1 MNKFPD
7 GKILDINLTNGE
19 ILTRIL
25 PSETFRLYPGG
36 SALGMYFLLKEMD
49 PNAGALEPENL
60 LIFSVSPLTGMPISG
75 QSRMCVT
82 TKSPLTGGAGDSQ
95 VGGFIPAQLKANGYD
110 SVIFRGRSE
119 KPVYLYIDGETVVL
133 KDATAIWGKVTG
145 ESEDL
150 IREELAGEKVEIS
163 LIGPAGENL
172 SKMAAIIHMK
182 NRANGRNGVGGV
194 MGSKNLKA
202 LVVKKQKP
210 CKPINSDLMKG
221 LTSGVKDRI
230 KANAGVEDMAINGT
244 AGTVD
249 VHQAEGFLPSM
260 NWNNGT
266 MKDCEPIFGT
276 TIAKTVLKERD
287 TCYACAIRCK
297 ATVEIEGKVDPQ
309 YGGPEYETCATF
321 GSYCGNNNLEA
332 ICYANQLC
340 NMYGLDTIS
349 CGATIAFAMDCYE
362 KGILTKEET
371 DGLELSFGNETV
383 FETLIN
389 KMTYREEGIGELLAD
404 GSACA
409 ADKIGKGSQDLV
421 VACKRQ
427 EAPAHMV
434 QMKGNLAIHYAVN
447 PYGADH
453 QSVEHD
459 PALMSPDD
467 SQDWKWIS
475 MLGDFEKIQSY
486 GVLDDNKAKY
496 SFATQKFYS
505 MLDTLCLCQFAW
517 GPAWQLY
524 GPLDL
529 IQFIEAATGY
539 VLTVEE
545 LQEIGER
552 RLNLMR
558 QFNAKVGFDKNDD
571 VLPKKMFLAIPE
583 GPGQG
588 TGISKESFN
597 HAIAKYYELAG
608 WDETTGNPTMETL
621 RRLKIDWAAI
631 QK

>member
-1 MNKFPD
+1 MNKFVD
-7 GKILDINLTNGE
+7 GKFLDINLTTGE
-19 ILTRIL
+19 ILTGTL
-25 PSETFRLYPGG
+25 PAETFRLYPGG

-49 PNAGALEPENL
+49 PKADALGPENL

-110 SVIFRGRSE
+110 SVIFRGKSE
-119 KPVYLYIDGETVVL
+119 KPVYLYIDGETVAL
-133 KDATAIWGKVTG
+133 KDASAIWGKVTG
-145 ESEDL
+145 EAEDF
-150 IREELAGEKVEIS
+150 IRAELEGEKVEIS

-172 SKMAAIIHMK
+172 SKMAAIIHRK
-182 NRANGRNGVGGV
+182 NRANGRNGVGAV

-202 LVVKKQKP
+202 LVVKNQRP
-210 CKPINSDLMKG
+210 RKPICGDLMKG
-221 LTSGVKDRI
+221 LTFGVKDKI
-230 KANAGVEDMAINGT
+230 QANAGIEDMAINGT

-249 VHQAEGFLPSM
+249 VHQAEGFLPSR
-260 NWNNGT
+260 NWSSGR
-266 MKDCEPIFGT
+266 MEDCEPIFGT

-297 ATVEIEGKVDPQ
+297 ATVEIKGKVDPQ

-321 GSYCGNNNLEA
+321 GSYCGNNNLES

-362 KGILTKEET
+362 KGILTQSET
-371 DGLELSFGNETV
+371 DGLALHFGNETV
-383 FETLIN
+383 FETLIH
-389 KMTYREEGIGELLAD
+389 KMTYREEGIGALLAD

-409 ADKIGKGSQDLV
+409 AEKIGKGSQDLV

-459 PALMSPDD
+459 PVLMSPDD
-467 SQDWKWIS
+467 SEDWKRIS
-475 MLGDFEKIQSY
+475 MLGAFEKIQAY
-486 GVLDDNKAKY
+486 GILDDNKAKY

-524 GPLDL
+524 GPLEL
-529 IQFIEAATGY
+529 LQFIEAATGY
-539 VLTVEE
+539 VATVAE

-558 QFNAKVGFDKNDD
+558 QFNAKAGFDKKDD
-571 VLPKKMFLAIPE
+571 VLPKKMFLPIPE

-588 TGISKESFN
+588 VAISQESFDRGISK
-597 HAIAKYYELAG
+597 YYEIAG
-608 WDETTGNPTMETL
+608 WDATTGNPTVETL
-621 RRLKIDWAAI
+621 ERLQLGWAV
-631 QK
+631 